1 MSGFIPQ
8 ITTRVSVIPHLEKL
22 DEAVEIIDGS
32 EILSECFDEIRE
44 HLLDV
49 RSELDEVKD
58 PTAEALAQLL
68 SSTQGEIIGMKH
80 DFTGM
85 MKNSVDVMKDG
96 DGEYLVG
103 NTATSVDGFPYPLAI
118 ETGRREV
125 RPVEAKVLRWW
136 TEPNFS
142 GDIVFAKRSGSVNAD
157 PYVDYSV
164 ELAMGFVEDTLDE
177 YIAPILR

>member
-8 ITTRVSVIPHLEKL
+8 ITTRVSVIPHLESL
-22 DEAVEIIDGS
+22 DEGLEIIDGS
-32 EILSECFDEIRE
+32 EILSECFTEVRE
-44 HLLDV
+44 HLLNV
-49 RSELDEVKD
+49 RSELDETKD
-58 PTAEALAQLL
+58 PLAERLANIL
-68 SSTQGEIIGMKH
+68 SDTQGEIIGMKH
-80 DFTGM
+80 DFSGM

-103 NTATSVDGFPYPLAI
+103 NTAMSVDGFPYPLAI

-142 GDIVFAKRSGSVNAD
+142 GDIVFAKRSGSVKAD

-164 ELAMGFVEDTLDE
+164 ELAMGFVEDTVDE
-177 YIAPILR
+177 HITPILR

>member
-8 ITTRVSVIPHLEKL
+8 ITTRVSVIPHLESL
-22 DEAVEIIDGS
+22 DESLDIIDGS
-32 EILSECFDEIRE
+32 EILSECFTEIRE
-44 HLLDV
+44 HLVNV

-58 PTAEALAQLL
+58 PTAEAVAQLL
-68 SSTQGEIIGMKH
+68 SSTQGQIIGMKH

-103 NTATSVDGFPYPLAI
+103 NTATSVEGFPYPLAI

-136 TEPNFS
+136 TDPWFS
-142 GDIVFAKRSGSVNAD
+142 GDVVFAKKSKSVKAD
-157 PYVDYSV
+157 PFVDYSID
-164 ELAMGFVEDTLDE
+164 LAIGFVEETLDE
-177 YIAPILR
+177 HIAPILR